1 MALKK
6 TRKRFGFVIYS
17 YFKDSAFT
25 AVKRDAKFLSRY
37 MKGVTFPSK
46 MVYEGIR
53 GWTTQKKQGNNSKGT
68 AFLLQGALQ
77 MTKGLDL
84 GAEPTRKISPWD
96 LRQPLAIETPYE
108 MIVYK
113 SHSRK

>member
-53 GWTTQKKQGNNSKGT
+53 G
-68 AFLLQGALQ
+68 
-77 MTKGLDL
+77 
-84 GAEPTRKISPWD
+84 
-96 LRQPLAIETPYE
+96 
-108 MIVYK
+108 
-113 SHSRK
+113 

>member
-25 AVKRDAKFLSRY
+25 AVKRDAKVLSRY

-46 MVYEGIR
+46 LVHERVR
-53 GWTTQKKQGNNSKGT
+53 GWTTQRSKQII
-68 AFLLQGALQ
+68 
-77 MTKGLDL
+77 
-84 GAEPTRKISPWD
+84 RKVRPFFFK
-96 LRQPLAIETPYE
+96 RPY
-108 MIVYK
+108 K
-113 SHSRK
+113 